1 MRQLKPGHA
10 AKAAKLLTLAG
21 LAFAAGCHS
30 AFVQATVVNH
40 SGHPVR
46 LFEVDYPFAS
56 FGGQDLADGATFHY
70 RFKILGEGP
79 SKLTWTD
86 AAEHD
91 YTSAG
96 PKMEEGQEGPLTVTI
111 GPAAATWDS
120 SLKKAR

>member
-1 MRQLKPGHA
+1 MPQLKPQHA
-10 AKAAKLLTLAG
+10 AKTANLLTLVA
-21 LAFAAGCHS
+21 LALAAGCHS

-40 SGHPVR
+40 SGHTIR

-70 RFKILGEGP
+70 RFKILGDGP
-79 SKLTWTD
+79 SKLIWTD

-91 YTSAG
+91 HTSAG

-120 SLKKAR
+120 GLRKAR